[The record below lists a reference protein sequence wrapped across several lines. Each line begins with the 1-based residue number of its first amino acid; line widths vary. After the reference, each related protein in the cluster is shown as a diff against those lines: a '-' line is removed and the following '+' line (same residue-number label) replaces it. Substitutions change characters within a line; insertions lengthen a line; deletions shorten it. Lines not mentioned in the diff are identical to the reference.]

1 MCMFGIVGKAYAAC
15 NPGSGGVDLGNCLQL
30 SNGVPISAVFN
41 SPAALIN
48 LIVRNVFVL
57 GGVVIFFLIIY
68 AGFKFIQ
75 EGTKGKEQAQK
86 ILTAAVT
93 GAVVMFSAYW
103 IVQIIGVITG
113 VNMAL

>member
-1 MCMFGIVGKAYAAC
+1 MFGIVGKAYATC
-15 NPGSGGVDLGNCLQL
+15 DSSQSGIDLGDCLQI
-30 SNGVPISAVFN
+30 SSGVPISAIFN
-41 SPAALIN
+41 SPAAMIN

-75 EGTKGKEQAQK
+75 EGTKGKEEAQK

-93 GAVVMFSAYW
+93 GAIVMFSAYW
-103 IVQIIGVITG
+103 IVQIIEVLTG
-113 VNMAL
+113 VNVSL